1 MSDEEDD
8 DDCWDAFGSSSD
20 EDDEDEDEDDV
31 DVNEFLQNE
40 EEKNELLYDRPYK
53 GSKHSSGIISVK
65 EKNKIA
71 SAIAMHLS
79 QTFVKHNPQIRLSD
93 RSVMVLRKGKEES
106 SDDNNDDDDDDDDDD
121 NCIISKCLKQRE
133 IQVIRQKIPTTSTNI
148 TMVDAVIILDHAFSN
163 KSNGNDHVDD
173 HILSGKKDLIESVLC
188 PGGALI
194 FSASSSSSSKG
205 AVVLEDEQITTSR
218 NKDMEELFENDT
230 GATSVLCTV
239 NVVVD
244 DDIVNSNNTTK
255 KTIRW
260 IARRKKSIRVHSST
274 CPWLSSSHSV
284 PDEVERLKL
293 ATVTLSSHEINS
305 LSSTVTAT
313 KDDDDDDRL
322 QLLTD
327 HSIQKAVQ
335 NMNNYGYCILPRLL
349 STDKCKNWGQA
360 VIECVHSASKI
371 LLDRD
376 NVDIY
381 NPHSSQFEPQSYQEL
396 SMREDLR
403 LDLRKGPALDRIR
416 QNAAADADDVE
427 FLRGNSSLLE
437 IIRRTMNP
445 RDESDKKLWL
455 GNIGRFNF
463 GGSGNDGS
471 YQNLRTSDV
480 GGIVSL
486 PGAADQAL
494 HADTPHL
501 FEHNIANL
509 PAHYINM
516 FAPCTNFN
524 EQVGGTAF
532 IHGSHSLEFTAKHYG
547 QDSNNSIFY
556 PYLVRPRLEVG
567 DVVLFDC
574 RILHFGLANTSKT
587 IERCICYSNTWMD
600 WFHDKKNWD
609 KNRAI
614 FDKNNDDGENNSSD
628 EQKQD
633 NTS

>member
-1 MSDEEDD
+1 MDEEDE
-8 DDCWDAFGSSSD
+8 DCWNAFGSSSD
-20 EDDEDEDEDDV
+20 EDEDDDDDDEDDV

-40 EEKNELLYDRPYK
+40 EEKNELLYDRPHK
-53 GSKHSSGIISVK
+53 GSKKSSGIISVK

-93 RSVMVLRKGKEES
+93 RSGMVLEKGREL
-106 SDDNNDDDDDDDDDD
+106 SDDNNDNDDDDDDY
-121 NCIISKCLKQRE
+121 CIISKCLKQRE
-133 IQVIRQKIPTTSTNI
+133 IQVIRQKISTTSTNI
-148 TMVDAVIILDHAFSN
+148 TMVDAMIILDFDN
-163 KSNGNDHVDD
+163 VDNHD
-173 HILSGKKDLIESVLC
+173 HILSEGESLIESVLC
-188 PGGALI
+188 PGGVLI
-194 FSASSSSSSKG
+194 FP
-205 AVVLEDEQITTSR
+205 VTVLEDDNNKSHINNFTTSS
-218 NKDMEELFENDT
+218 NKVIEELLENDN
-230 GATSVLCTV
+230 GAASVLCTV

-244 DDIVNSNNTTK
+244 DDIDIKTK

-284 PDEVERLKL
+284 PDEEERLKL

-305 LSSTVTAT
+305 LSSSSTVTVTATATAT
-313 KDDDDDDRL
+313 KDDGDDRL

-327 HSIQKAVQ
+327 HSIQKAAQ
-335 NMNNYGYCILPRLL
+335 NMNNYGYCILPRVLN
-349 STDKCKNWGQA
+349 TDKCKNWGQA

-381 NPHSSQFEPQSYQEL
+381 DPHSSQFEPQSYQEL

-403 LDLRKGPALDRIR
+403 LDLRKGPALDRMR
-416 QNAAADADDVE
+416 SSSTGDDVE
-427 FLRGNSSLLE
+427 FLRDNSSLLE

-445 RDESDKKLWL
+445 RDESGKKLWL

-471 YQNLRTSDV
+471 YQNLRISDV

-501 FEHNIANL
+501 FEHNTGNL

-524 EQVGGTAF
+524 EEVGGTAF

-556 PYLVRPRLEVG
+556 PYLVRPRLEIG
-567 DVVLFDC
+567 DVILFDC
-574 RILHFGLANTSKT
+574 RILHFGLANTSRT

-614 FDKNNDDGENNSSD
+614 FNNDEDNNNNDDEKSQ
-628 EQKQD
+628 EQK
-633 NTS
+633 